1 MRFMK
6 SIGGSSNKN
15 DYFKEDDLKK
25 LEINNN
31 TLKKEI
37 SKSKHRKINSGSGL
51 KHDSNSQS
59 ENNLLL

>member
-25 LEINNN
+25 VEINNN

-37 SKSKHRKINSGSGL
+37 SKSKHRKINSGSAL
-51 KHDSNSQS
+51 KLDTNSQS

>member
-37 SKSKHRKINSGSGL
+37 SKSKHRKINSGSSL
-51 KHDSNSQS
+51 KHESNSQS
-59 ENNLLL
+59 ENNLLI

>member
-25 LEINNN
+25 LETNNN
-31 TLKKEI
+31 TLKKGF
-37 SKSKHRKINSGSGL
+37 SKSKHRKINSGSVL
-51 KHDSNSQS
+51 
-59 ENNLLL
+59 